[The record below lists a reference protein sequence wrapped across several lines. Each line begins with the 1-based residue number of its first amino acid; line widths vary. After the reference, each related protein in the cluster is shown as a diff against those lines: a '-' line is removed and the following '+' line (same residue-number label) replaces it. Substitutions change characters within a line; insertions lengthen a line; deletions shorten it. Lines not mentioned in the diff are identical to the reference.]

1 MGDQEEPRPSK
12 KPRASAGSGA
22 LTAFALRLAKKLAEG
37 DGTKDGNIAFSPLS
51 IYTALGLVAA
61 GARGKTLDELLALL
75 GAASPDEIAEYV
87 RRLAEQ
93 CKPAGSGSGSGTGA
107 GPLVTMAC
115 GVFHQQRM
123 DIKPAYRHTAAED
136 YNAEIRAVN
145 FAKVSSHSTNKAL
158 SSRRSSYLAIVS
170 LAIPCIVS
178 CVQGDREKI
187 REEINGWA
195 AAATSD
201 LIPDGEILAE
211 HAHRRA

>member
-22 LTAFALRLAKKLAEG
+22 LTALALRLAKKLAEG

-51 IYTALGLVAA
+51 IYTTLGLVAA

-93 CKPAGSGSGSGTGA
+93 CKPAGSGSGTGA

-158 SSRRSSYLAIVS
+158 SSGRISYLAIVS
-170 LAIPCIVS
+170 LYHVS
-178 CVQGDREKI
+178 CRAC
-187 REEINGWA
+187 R
-195 AAATSD
+195 ATERRSAGRRSTGG
-201 LIPDGEILAE
+201 PRAILAE